1 MATFK
6 TDLEIAQEA
15 RLRPIGEIAAKLG
28 IIPDHL
34 EQYGKYKAKLSPEA
48 TAGKAPNAKLIL
60 VTAINPTPAGEGKT
74 TVSIGLGRRAFPHGE
89 KDGRPR
95 CANRP

>member
-48 TAGKAPNAKLIL
+48 TVGKAAERQADSCYGRSTPPPQARAKQ
-60 VTAINPTPAGEGKT
+60 P
-74 TVSIGLGRRAFPHGE
+74 
-89 KDGRPR
+89 
-95 CANRP
+95 